1 VIVLEEDLR
10 PNWATLAAG
19 CSAIALVSAT
29 LLPWPVAVAS
39 TVLGGLM
46 VAGADV
52 DARMFRLPDVVT
64 WGTAGCG
71 VLAAAAL
78 DQTNRW
84 LAGATAFGRA
94 IGTALILSFSP
105 RCDGVMPSSGGV
117 KVWDSVM
124 SSSRRRLG
132 LGSRSKPYRC
142 VSGLRRAVRW

>member
-29 LLPWPVAVAS
+29 LLPWPLAVAS

-52 DARMFRLPDVVT
+52 DARTFLLPDVVT

-78 DQTNRW
+78 DQTNQW
-84 LAGATAFGRA
+84 LASAAAFGRA
-94 IGTALILSFSP
+94 IGTEREGL
-105 RCDGVMPSSGGV
+105 G
-117 KVWDSVM
+117 
-124 SSSRRRLG
+124 SSSRRRSA
-132 LGSRSKPYRC
+132 LGSRSRRYRC
-142 VSGLRRAVRW
+142 VSGLRQAARW